1 MNGELIG
8 CSSSDGAEHLAIV
21 NLLSLTIG
29 FKGLWKLTILEA
41 QDLVAQ
47 ASSDPK
53 RVASSSSASFLD
65 LISFASSSP
74 SPEPKNDSV
83 SWSESLAES
92 DSEDVSCWY
101 AFFGSGKLTKNPLG
115 QEPTLG

>member
-1 MNGELIG
+1 MNKELIG

-29 FKGLWKLTILEA
+29 FKGLWKLAILETH
-41 QDLVAQ
+41 DLEAQ

-65 LISFASSSP
+65 LISLASSSP
-74 SPEPKNDSV
+74 SPEPKKDSV
-83 SWSESLAES
+83 SSSESPTER

-101 AFFGSGKLTKNPLG
+101 AFLDSEKLTKNPLG